1 METIITGEGK
11 YRDENGDVWEY
22 NVATTGH
29 GKIRMFRD
37 NGRFVAWYTP
47 DGMPADGFK
56 DYPRI
61 ISRIPDTSEDTHCV
75 PVETWKAGDE
85 CEWHGGKY
93 KVLAVATPRVCTC
106 AWIVNDEG
114 RFETVETCDLRR
126 PVKRR
131 EWTVVDATFKGTDMI
146 SVTLECTGNIEWS
159 AEKNELIVAALN
171 ASEDGAK

>member
-1 METIITGEGK
+1 MNEIITGEGT
-11 YRDENGDVWEY
+11 YRDESGNIWEWMETLDDGGTFRHAMGLPLQNGCRLRQHFD
-22 NVATTGH
+22 
-29 GKIRMFRD
+29 
-37 NGRFVAWYTP
+37 
-47 DGMPADGFK
+47 
-56 DYPRI
+56 DYGNHSIGEHRI
-61 ISRIPDTSEDTHCV
+61 LSRIESE
-75 PVETWKAGDE
+75 VETWKAGDE
-85 CEWHGGKY
+85 CEWQGGKY